1 MSRLD
6 LTFGH
11 RLQVNPHVTDRKF
24 LRMAQMVEGI
34 SFGGFAAERAATDLK
49 ESLSTTDAPFSLA
62 HLTSARILADY
73 DKAELQWRK
82 IAGVTQVD
90 DFEPVTFETLRFNV
104 GENLKYGKGTKG
116 NAGVSPVVGEGDTYQ
131 YTYGY
136 SEEAVKA
143 ALEKRGFKF
152 GLTLERILSRLR
164 PTVRELPGDM
174 LEIALDTEE
183 FLVFQALQ
191 DGVNSTSQLVAEAKA
206 PITGVAV
213 PPNAPFSIDAL
224 RSGLAQITRRKVAD
238 RKVTLAS
245 SYYVV
250 VASGM
255 GETVE
260 AAIDKARQLRE
271 ERDTNGN
278 TTFVYSAPA
287 QGNLGKITGVIE
299 SEWITDSD
307 AWYVVPAANSSR
319 RPGLQMLQ
327 LTGRTAPE
335 ILVNNFTGTLLRGG
349 AGNSPFDL
357 AHFDNDTVDLKL
369 RQFGNS
375 ALISQEQIVW
385 SNGSGS

>member
-11 RLQVNPHVTDRKF
+11 RLEVNPHVTERKF
-24 LRMAQMVEGI
+24 LAMSKMVEGM

-49 ESLSTTDAPFSLA
+49 ESLSTTDAAFSLA

-82 IAGVTQVD
+82 IAGITAVD
-90 DFEPVTFETLRFNV
+90 DFEPVTFETLRFDIGQKLAN
-104 GENLKYGKGTKG
+104 GKGTKG
-116 NAGVSPVVGEGDTYQ
+116 QAGVSPVVAEGDTYQ

-136 SEEAVKA
+136 SEESVKA
-143 ALEKRGFKF
+143 ALGKRGFKF

-174 LEIALDTEE
+174 LEIAQNTED
-183 FLVFQALQ
+183 FLVFNALV
-191 DGVNSTSQLVAEAKA
+191 DGSTAASRLNAGTA
-206 PITGVAV
+206 PISGASIPV
-213 PPNAPFSIDAL
+213 NAPFSVDAL
-224 RSGLAQITRRKVAD
+224 RLGFQQIVQRKVAGNN
-238 RKVTLAS
+238 VVLAP
-245 SYYVV
+245 SYYIV
-250 VASGM
+250 VAPGA
-255 GETVE
+255 GDGVE
-260 AAIDKARQLRE
+260 ALIEQARRLRE
-271 ERDTNGN
+271 VRDTNGN
-278 TTFVYSAPA
+278 VTSVYAAPSE
-287 QGNLGKITGVIE
+287 GTLGRVAGVIE
-299 SEWITDSD
+299 SPWITDTD
-307 AWYVVPAANSSR
+307 AWYVTPAAGSTR

-349 AGNSPFDL
+349 AGSSPFDL

-375 ALISQEQIVW
+375 TLISQEQSVW